1 MPNVRSKDRNLA
13 ISARRLKNFSDN
25 PSQNIQDFVNV
36 LAQFPLTRSNMELQ
50 AWTKYL
56 EQSKEIK
63 QNWAGTENFI
73 FDCLYKNF
81 GSKKRTGFIFN

>member
-1 MPNVRSKDRNLA
+1 
-13 ISARRLKNFSDN
+13 
-25 PSQNIQDFVNV
+25 
-36 LAQFPLTRSNMELQ
+36 MELQ

-56 EQSKEIK
+56 EQSKEIE

-81 GSKKRTGFIFN
+81 GSKRRTGLSLTKFDLFLLFPNFLRP